1 MKTLSVRFSKQT
13 FLLFGF
19 VCLAMQFAG
28 CGGTKGFLKVTDIL
42 DSYANEA
49 SNAFYP
55 TSCRKACQFFDERIS
70 RCNVDP
76 ECLKCYVGV
85 INQYGY
91 NPGVDSYAQ
100 SRCPT
105 RQLPDPSTFGITV
118 FNEVP
123 CVRRCHYLQIHLCER
138 GLQCESCSQY
148 FINNFPPNGQN
159 YASQYC
165 ENPDIPTFTPDSP
178 GAIVPGGPTIPRPSA
193 SYGLPARNG

>member
-13 FLLFGF
+13 LLLFGF
-19 VCLAMQFAG
+19 VCLATQFAG
-28 CGGTKGFLKVTDIL
+28 CGGTQGFLRVTDIL
-42 DSYANEA
+42 DSYANE
-49 SNAFYP
+49 AFYP
-55 TSCRKACQFFDERIS
+55 TSCRKACQFFDQRTA

-85 INQYGY
+85 INQDRY
-91 NPGVDSYAQ
+91 NPGVHSYAQ

-105 RQLPDPSTFGITV
+105 RQLPDSSTLGHFG
-118 FNEVP
+118 FGGVP
-123 CVRRCHYLQIHLCER
+123 CTRRCHYLQVHLCEM

-148 FINNFPPNGQN
+148 FINNFPPNGHH

-165 ENPDIPTFTPDSP
+165 ENQNFALGSADLPPR
-178 GAIVPGGPTIPRPSA
+178 AIVPRGPTTPRPSA